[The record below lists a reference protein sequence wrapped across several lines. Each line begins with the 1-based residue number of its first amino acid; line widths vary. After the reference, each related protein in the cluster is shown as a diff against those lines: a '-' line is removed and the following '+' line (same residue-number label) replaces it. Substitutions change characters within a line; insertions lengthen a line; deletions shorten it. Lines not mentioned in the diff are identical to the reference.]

1 MHIII
6 MNMLSRQF
14 SHVVNKSIYIEKS
27 KTFTLSFLK
36 LDQIPC
42 ASSEEDQSLKLLK
55 KNHNKSNLK
64 TITHPK
70 QQQIVN
76 NSKNILDSNKN
87 FLVAE
92 KNNIDLSEITK
103 NSISSFKIDH
113 NQSYVSS
120 CVIDRIYPEYP
131 NKAKILGIEGIVTV
145 QYNVN
150 IAGRVDNIRVLSAV
164 PTGIFEESIRSA
176 MRRWVYESNK
186 PEKDLMITFKF
197 FLNSSKNFSD

>member
-42 ASSEEDQSLKLLK
+42 VSSEEDQSLKLLK

-64 TITHPK
+64 TITNPK

-92 KNNIDLSEITK
+92 KNNIDLSEVTK
-103 NSISSFKIDH
+103 NSISSFKINH